1 MERPTLDIFLTYRT
15 PDHHH
20 LRRPRVAAELEAQ
33 WRRTLRIDPAYSGE
47 HEESDGYVSD
57 DPEDSNYC
65 RPLFRELMMVA
76 SNDQTLVA

>member
-1 MERPTLDIFLTYRT
+1 MSYFIEEHSVGP
-15 PDHHH
+15 PW
-20 LRRPRVAAELEAQ
+20 PSVAAELEAQ